1 MTDWPGPI
9 SAITLFA
16 DDFAATKEFYE
27 RVFELP
33 RMYEDEVSCVYLFGT
48 QMINVLD
55 ASEAP
60 GLIAP
65 AVPGG
70 AGTRPRSQFTLD
82 VDDVDAVAA
91 ELVARGVSL
100 INGPMDREWGIRT
113 ALFADPIGSLW
124 EIAAPLKTA

>member
-16 DDFAATKEFYE
+16 DDFGATKAFYD

-33 RMYEDEVSCVYLFGT
+33 RMYEDEVSCVYRFGA

-55 ASEAP
+55 ASDAP
-60 GLIAP
+60 SLIAP

-70 AGTRPRSQFTLD
+70 AGTPPRFQFTLD
-82 VDDVDAVAA
+82 VGDVDATAA
-91 ELVARGVSL
+91 ELLARGVSL
-100 INGPMDREWGIRT
+100 LNGPMDREWGIRT
-113 ALFADPIGSLW
+113 AAFQDPDGNIW
-124 EIAAPLKTA
+124 EIAAPLQRV

>member
-16 DDFAATKEFYE
+16 DDFAATKEFYD

-70 AGTRPRSQFTLD
+70 AVTPPRSQFTLD
-82 VDDVDAVAA
+82 VDDVDATAA

-100 INGPMDREWGIRT
+100 LNGPMDRAWGIRT
-113 ALFADPIGSLW
+113 AAFQDPAGNIW

>member
-9 SAITLFA
+9 TAITLFA
-16 DDFAATKEFYE
+16 DDFSGAKEFYE

-33 RMYEDEVSCVYLFGT
+33 RMYEDEVSCVYLFGS

-70 AGTRPRSQFTLD
+70 VGVGPRFQFTLD
-82 VDDVDAVAA
+82 VDDVDATAA

-113 ALFADPIGSLW
+113 ALFADPTGSLW
-124 EIAAPLKTA
+124 EISAPLKTA